1 MNDDFVANLQQ
12 IKQKNQ
18 EDTEKENKHQALR
31 NDVAQVSKNILEGAK
46 MVVDS
51 VKERPHNVS
60 VDNFPAQLATTA
72 DIQALREVLER
83 NTTKTL
89 EKTDNGTE
97 GLRKALQANLDKLE
111 EIAKKDNQGDV
122 TAALA
127 SLEEEL
133 KDKSVEVTN
142 LDDLGNFFFELQ
154 QAIENKDL
162 KVNVEAPV
170 VNVPEV
176 DLTPLNELAEKIDT
190 LTEEVKALQKDDTND
205 QEIIALL
212 KKNNDISNKILTR
225 PIPVPTVG
233 KSGGQYGIVDVEYD
247 YFSVN
252 VDTTVDTYTYK
263 RNGASGT
270 TVATVIITY
279 TDSTKQTVSSVAK
292 TTP

>member
-1 MNDDFVANLQQ
+1 MDELVAKIQ
-12 IKQKNQ
+12 NQ
-18 EDTEKENKHQALR
+18 RQEQAEQALE
-31 NDVAQVSKNILEGAK
+31 AQKHSEVVESNLAIEQAIIDATLKILTGIAT
-46 MVVDS
+46 
-51 VKERPHNVS
+51 RPNNVS
-60 VDNFPAQLATTA
+60 VDNFPTQLATTA

-83 NTTKTL
+83 NTSKTL
-89 EKTDNGTE
+89 EKSENGTE

-122 TAALA
+122 TAALM
-127 SLEEEL
+127 SIEEEL
-133 KDKSVEVTN
+133 KDKDVRVTN
-142 LDDLGNFFFELQ
+142 LDDIGDFFFSLEEAVKSL
-154 QAIENKDL
+154 DL